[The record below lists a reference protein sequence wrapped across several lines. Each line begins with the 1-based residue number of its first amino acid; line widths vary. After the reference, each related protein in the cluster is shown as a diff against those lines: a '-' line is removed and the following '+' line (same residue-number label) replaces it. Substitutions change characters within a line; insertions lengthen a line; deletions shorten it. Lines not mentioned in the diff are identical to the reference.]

1 VWLHPATPAWLH
13 AGIIPV
19 ELRVTRVLSIIS
31 TKGGTGK
38 TTLALN
44 LAVSFRE
51 ARKSVVVLDLDPQ
64 ATATAWSDARQ
75 DGDSLSVLSC
85 QHGRLPA
92 VLQAAREGGAD
103 LVIIDTAPH
112 SEAAA
117 LAAAKAADL
126 ILMPLRPEIFD
137 LRAIANTVEMI
148 QVAKKQPVAV
158 LNAVPVRGPKV
169 AEARGA
175 LAEMQ
180 LETAPMTIGNRA
192 AFGYAAIASQGVEE
206 YEPDGVASVEIKAL
220 RKWIAKRIPG

>member
-1 VWLHPATPAWLH
+1 M
-13 AGIIPV
+13 
-19 ELRVTRVLSIIS
+19 TRVLSIIS

-44 LAVSFRE
+44 LAVSFRA

-126 ILMPLRPEIFD
+126 FLMPLRPEIFD
-137 LRAIANTVEMI
+137 LRAISNTVEMI

-206 YEPDGVASVEIKAL
+206 YEPDGTAAVEVKAL
-220 RKWIAKRIPG
+220 RKWIAKRLPG

>member
-1 VWLHPATPAWLH
+1 
-13 AGIIPV
+13 V

-44 LAVSFRE
+44 LAVSFRA

-137 LRAIANTVEMI
+137 LRAISNTVEMI

-206 YEPDGVASVEIKAL
+206 YEPDGTAAVEVKAL
-220 RKWIAKRIPG
+220 RKWIAKRLPG

>member
-1 VWLHPATPAWLH
+1 M
-13 AGIIPV
+13 
-19 ELRVTRVLSIIS
+19 TRVLSIIS

-44 LAVSFRE
+44 LAVSFRA

-137 LRAIANTVEMI
+137 LRAISNTVEMI

-206 YEPDGVASVEIKAL
+206 YEPDGTAAVEVKAL
-220 RKWIAKRIPG
+220 RKWIAKRLPG